1 MKQFTA
7 VRSVIFHRDK
17 ILIIRESMGY
27 AGGTQ
32 KGKYD
37 FPGGKIEP
45 GERYEDAVKREA
57 LEETGLSIKVGK
69 PFHIGEWRPEINNE
83 RIQIIGIFV
92 ECSLNNNG
100 EVRLSSAH
108 DAYEWIEPKE
118 YKRYNLTK
126 ETERAFKTYLSK
138 Q

>member
-17 ILIIRESMGY
+17 ILIIRESMEY
-27 AGGTQ
+27 EGGTQ

-45 GERYEDAVKREA
+45 GERYENAVKRETF
-57 LEETGLSIKVGK
+57 EETGLSVKVGK
-69 PFHIGEWRPEINNE
+69 PFHVGEWRPEINNE
-83 RIQIIGIFV
+83 RIQIIGIFF
-92 ECSLNNNG
+92 ECSLSG
-100 EVRLSSAH
+100 DSEVKLSSAH
-108 DAYEWIEPKE
+108 DVYEWIEPKE

-126 ETERAFKTYLSK
+126 ETECAFKAYLSK
-138 Q
+138 